1 MKKTL
6 SSVRNKMIQRY
17 TSINDDKY
25 KSKSTNINVLL
36 NRVRIDKKK
45 ERAKKIFFS
54 LSASLGILVFA
65 IIIF

>member
-1 MKKTL
+1 MK
-6 SSVRNKMIQRY
+6 NPG
-17 TSINDDKY
+17 INITDKLISKY
-25 KSKSTNINVLL
+25 VDKSKSKYLPKSTNINVLL

>member
-45 ERAKKIFFS
+45 ERAKKILFS